1 MDVVLS
7 TPGMSAPRALRR
19 SALLLLRGAILIGAV
34 TAVCYRAGLNSASAA
49 LLYLIA
55 VVLQSLDC
63 GFPEAAA
70 VSVFAVANLDYFFME
85 PQFSLA
91 LARQSDAVT
100 LSCLL
105 IVSLVITRIQ
115 SKSRAE
121 ASESKLQRANMER
134 LYKISQR
141 LLAVPPESA
150 TGPALLDTL
159 LSASDITAVCL
170 FEADTLECHQAG
182 TSAGDLEA
190 KTREGYISG
199 RDAVYPELGIAVRCL
214 RAGGTVTG
222 AVGFEGL
229 RDGELAAPALAALA
243 AAALERVR
251 SFRSATAAAA
261 QAHAEMLRSTILD
274 ALAHE
279 IKTPLATILAAAGG
293 LRAAGLGGPE
303 QAELTEMIE
312 DEASRLGD
320 LTSRLLRLARLD
332 REEVQPRLE
341 PADAAELAGEEARRY
356 SKIWLDRRIS
366 FRKQGEV
373 GEVLADP
380 ELIQLAVSQMVE
392 NACRYSKP
400 DADVSIELMALDK
413 MAAITV
419 WNEGAPIAESERA
432 RIFDRFYRGTAARRM
447 APGTGLGL
455 YVARKIALA
464 HGGDLALVDGGRDF
478 VGFRLTIPLW
488 TQEAC
493 PEHGKA

>member
-1 MDVVLS
+1 M
-7 TPGMSAPRALRR
+7 
-19 SALLLLRGAILIGAV
+19 
-34 TAVCYRAGLNSASAA
+34 
-49 LLYLIA
+49 
-55 VVLQSLDC
+55 
-63 GFPEAAA
+63 
-70 VSVFAVANLDYFFME
+70 
-85 PQFSLA
+85 
-91 LARQSDAVT
+91 
-100 LSCLL
+100 
-105 IVSLVITRIQ
+105 
-115 SKSRAE
+115 
-121 ASESKLQRANMER
+121 
-134 LYKISQR
+134 
-141 LLAVPPESA
+141 
-150 TGPALLDTL
+150 
-159 LSASDITAVCL
+159 
-170 FEADTLECHQAG
+170 
-182 TSAGDLEA
+182 
-190 KTREGYISG
+190 
-199 RDAVYPELGIAVRCL
+199 
-214 RAGGTVTG
+214 
-222 AVGFEGL
+222 
-229 RDGELAAPALAALA
+229 
-243 AAALERVR
+243 
-251 SFRSATAAAA
+251 
-261 QAHAEMLRSTILD
+261 
-274 ALAHE
+274 
-279 IKTPLATILAAAGG
+279 
-293 LRAAGLGGPE
+293 
-303 QAELTEMIE
+303 
-312 DEASRLGD
+312 
-320 LTSRLLRLARLD
+320 
-332 REEVQPRLE
+332 E